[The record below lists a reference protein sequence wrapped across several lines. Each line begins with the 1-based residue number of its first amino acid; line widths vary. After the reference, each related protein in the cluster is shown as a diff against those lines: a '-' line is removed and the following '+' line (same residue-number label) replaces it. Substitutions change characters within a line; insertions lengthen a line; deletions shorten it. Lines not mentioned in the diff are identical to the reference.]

1 MRVIAGNFRGTRLY
15 TPSGNAIRPTSD
27 RLRESIFNIIGP
39 RIRGTSIL
47 DLYAGTGALGI
58 EALSRGAKRAVFID
72 NDPRALALTQRNI
85 AKVNAGDRAT
95 VMAWDI
101 ARDLR
106 CLRQQGAWDIIF
118 MDPPYRQRLI
128 QRTLENL
135 STAQTEFKM
144 VVAEHEA
151 EEALADRPAGFFLED
166 QRTYGKTL
174 VSFLSPM
181 V

>member
-1 MRVIAGNFRGTRLY
+1 MRVIAGDFRGTRLY
-15 TPSGNAIRPTSD
+15 APSGNAIRPTAD

-39 RIRGTSIL
+39 RIRGTSVL

-72 NDPRALALTQRNI
+72 SDPRSLALIRRNI
-85 AKVNAGDRAT
+85 AKVKAGNRAT

-101 ARDLR
+101 ARNLQ
-106 CLRQQGAWDIIF
+106 CLRHQGAWDFIF
-118 MDPPYRQRLI
+118 MDPPYHQRLI

-135 STAQTEFKM
+135 AAAQTVFKIA
-144 VVAEHEA
+144 VAEHEV
-151 EEALADRPAGFFLED
+151 EEDLEDRPAGYLLED

-181 V
+181 I